1 MLVVKG
7 WSQAIVIGWLWLP
20 SPRHDQSGKQGQASV
35 YLAIVAAPTAVTHLT
50 ITSLKVNWLLFQRDD
65 NANWVAKHNTRNCCA
80 PLRGGGGQIKW
91 PYNSGRQAWQM
102 LLCAEDCIDI
112 SLACQAW
119 ALEETYRTG
128 DQMVSYRGWIKQ
140 LNSGTD
146 NSAKKCVTWKIKIK
160 KEEWQCFI
168 DPTTATR
175 IWWPANEGT
184 LVSG

>member
-7 WSQAIVIGWLWLP
+7 WSQAITIGWLWLP

-65 NANWVAKHNTRNCCA
+65 NANWVAKHNTRNCCV

-112 SLACQAW
+112 SLVCQAW

-140 LNSGTD
+140 LNSGT
-146 NSAKKCVTWKIKIK
+146 V
-160 KEEWQCFI
+160 
-168 DPTTATR
+168 
-175 IWWPANEGT
+175 
-184 LVSG
+184 